1 MVDRQGRIVVPKEM
15 KVLNSEKGQVFFY
28 YSLEEKLFYFLFK
41 KVSDDFFI
49 GIRQIDEKNR
59 IFVPKQ
65 ILENYQTKNILV
77 AAKGERIY
85 LIPLKE
91 E

>member
-1 MVDRQGRIVVPKEM
+1 MVDRHGRIVVPKEM

-41 KVSDDFFI
+41 KVSDEFFM

-59 IFVPKQ
+59 VFVPKQ

>member
-15 KVLNSEKGQVFFY
+15 EVLNSEKGQVFFY

-41 KVSDDFFI
+41 KVSDEFFM

-59 IFVPKQ
+59 VFVPKQ

>member
-15 KVLNSEKGQVFFY
+15 NVLNSEKGQVFFY

-41 KVSDDFFI
+41 KVSDEFFM

>member
-15 KVLNSEKGQVFFY
+15 NVLNSEKGQVFFY

-41 KVSDDFFI
+41 KVSDEFFM
-49 GIRQIDEKNR
+49 GVRQIDEKNR